1 MKAPSHHIESQE
13 FDDTQPLAGPF
24 AAVFVALGGAAV
36 VVGAMLL
43 VGVPELSVA
52 HFIPDLAALQSLI
65 IG

>member
-1 MKAPSHHIESQE
+1 MKAQSHHLTS
-13 FDDTQPLAGPF
+13 DDLDDPIHLASPC

-43 VGVPELSVA
+43 VSVSELSVA
-52 HFIPDLAALQSLI
+52 RFIPDFAALQSLI

>member
-1 MKAPSHHIESQE
+1 MKAQSQHIDSEHLNDAHH
-13 FDDTQPLAGPF
+13 LASPC

-43 VGVPELSVA
+43 VGVRDLSVA
-52 HFIPDLAALQSLI
+52 RYIPDFAALQALI

>member
-1 MKAPSHHIESQE
+1 MKAQSQHIDSEHFNDTHH
-13 FDDTQPLAGPF
+13 LASPC

-43 VGVPELSVA
+43 VGVRDLSVA
-52 HFIPDLAALQSLI
+52 RYIPDLAALQALI